1 MALALGHTNLI
12 GALATVVGGS
22 GWITDYPVT
31 EIQSRYLFKRAKSTG
46 NSATITIDLGA
57 ASEVGV
63 VALLSHT
70 LSAAATVRV
79 QGGAFDSGVVT
90 IYPGTDYAV
99 VIAPETAQNWT
110 ITIAD
115 SAPFEVGRVFIGQ
128 MFSPATCVS
137 WGYSDGLETTSS
149 SVQALGGAEYFDI
162 RAVRRNWSG
171 TWEWLTQSEA
181 DEFKALMRRSDIS
194 GEVFFMLDADATSGQ
209 GETWWLGRFRQLS
222 AIAHPYPLQYG
233 VPVEV
238 VGLL

>member
-22 GWITDYPVT
+22 GWDTDYPVT
-31 EIQSRYLFKRAKSTG
+31 EVQSRYLFKRAKSTG

-115 SAPFEVGRVFIGQ
+115 SAPFEIGRVFIGQ
-128 MFSPATCVS
+128 KFQPSTCVS
-137 WGYSDGLETTSS
+137 WGYSDGLETTSN
-149 SVQALGGAEYFDI
+149 VVEALGGNEYFDI
-162 RAVRRNWSG
+162 RSVKRYWRGS
-171 TWEWLTQSEA
+171 WEWLTQAEA

-238 VGLL
+238 VELL

>member
-12 GALATVVGGS
+12 SAIETTVGGT
-22 GWITDYPVT
+22 GWDTDYPVT
-31 EIQSRYLFKRAKSTG
+31 EIQSRYLFKRAKSAG

-70 LSAAATVRV
+70 LSASATVQV
-79 QGGAFDSGVVT
+79 AGGTFDSGADT
-90 IYPGTDYAV
+90 IYAGTDYAV
-99 VIAPETAQNWT
+99 VVPDESAQNWT

-115 SAPFEVGRVFIGQ
+115 SAPFEVGRVFIGGKFQ
-128 MFSPATCVS
+128 PATCVS

-162 RAVRRNWSG
+162 RAVRRSWSG

-194 GEVFFMLDADATSGQ
+194 GEVFFMRDIDATTGQ

-238 VGLL
+238 VELL